1 MNISKGVVGTLLNY
15 LVLSYRGYDNKFESP
30 RNFKWLLILNI
41 CILAY
46 FYALPF
52 SQFYLPLPIVHTIG
66 CSSIAII
73 YTIDYFLNGITITK
87 NGAIGVVFALVGV
100 VLMANN
106 RLIMSII
113 AEDSFDSRF
122 VHYRNGSVLLC
133 SFVAFVL
140 FIARFLNCYALVK
153 LKSFPEIS
161 VF

>member
-1 MNISKGVVGTLLNY
+1 M
-15 LVLSYRGYDNKFESP
+15 
-30 RNFKWLLILNI
+30 
-41 CILAY
+41 AY

-87 NGAIGVVFALVGV
+87 MGGAGVAFALVGV
-100 VLMANN
+100 FLMANN

-113 AEDSFDSRF
+113 GEDTFDSKF
-122 VHYRNGSVLLC
+122 VNYHSTSVFVC
-133 SFVAFVL
+133 SFVALLLFV
-140 FIARFLNCYALVK
+140 ARTFNCYALVK
-153 LKSFPEIS
+153 YKDFPEIT